1 MSRPS
6 SPRLD
11 SKRGAIFSHHPEAWN
26 LTGRLGKG
34 VLFRRVF
41 LVLYHV
47 ILNPSSLHRPLEN
60 FAEIIISFQDHWR
73 LICGPLYSPCAEKGL
88 ETRGAGRLVSFS
100 YVSTH
105 FISFLDHLL
114 IEPKDPFCFILL
126 PPWYI
131 EFLDPSENSI
141 N

>member
-6 SPRLD
+6 SRRLD
-11 SKRGAIFSHHPEAWN
+11 SERGAIFSHHSEAWN
-26 LTGRLGKG
+26 LTGRW
-34 VLFRRVF
+34 VREFFFAVF
-41 LVLYHV
+41 LVLYRV
-47 ILNPSSLHRPLEN
+47 ISNPSSLHRPLEN
-60 FAEIIISFQDHWR
+60 FVEIFNSFQDHWR

-88 ETRGAGRLVSFS
+88 ETGGAGRLVSFS

-105 FISFLDHLL
+105 FLSFLDQLL
-114 IEPKDPFCFILL
+114 IELKDPFCFIFL
-126 PPWYI
+126 PPWSI